1 MSVVYANQCMIG
13 GQADS
18 DLSLNCNCSLLRAYA
33 RPRVHVGLSQH
44 PCFSLRPQ
52 QGLCMDGALSVLGL
66 VPRVSHE
73 HLGGGQTPL
82 VGTQPS

>member
-18 DLSLNCNCSLLRAYA
+18 DLSLTCNCSLLRAYA
-33 RPRVHVGLSQH
+33 RPQVHVGLSQH

-52 QGLCMDGALSVLGL
+52 QGLCMDGALSVLGF

-73 HLGGGQTPL
+73 RLGGGQTPL